1 MVTEVIMKR
10 EIFGKEI
17 SQKSKSEFFSA
28 TDLVRAGN
36 RWRIQNELEPFNMK
50 AWLQQKGVKEF
61 IATLENQFGKV
72 LISGRG
78 RGNHTWVHPYL
89 FIDMAL
95 SISPSLKIEVYGWIY
110 DSLLKYRND
119 SGDSFKK
126 MSGALYLNSKNKS
139 LFTKDIIKYATEI
152 KKTVGCENWETA
164 TETQLTLRNRIHDNV
179 SLLTDLIPNED
190 AIRIGIKKALEYN
203 KQGENK

>member
-1 MVTEVIMKR
+1 MQTEVIMKR

-36 RWRIQNELEPFNMK
+36 IWRGGQGMDMFKMS

-61 IATLENQFGKV
+61 ISSLESQFGKV

-78 RGNHTWVHPYL
+78 RGNHTWVHPFL

-95 SISPSLKIEVYGWIY
+95 AISPSLKIEVYKWIY

-119 SGDSFKK
+119 SGDSYKK
-126 MSGALYLNSKNKS
+126 MTGSLFCNAKNKQS
-139 LFTKDIIKYATEI
+139 FTKELIEYALEIKRVVGVKDWESATE
-152 KKTVGCENWETA
+152 K
-164 TETQLTLRNRIHDNV
+164 QLVLRNRIHDNIA
-179 SLLTDLIPNED
+179 LLADVIPND
-190 AIRIGIKKALEYN
+190 SAVRLGIKKALEYDI
-203 KQGENK
+203 KEIK

>member
-61 IATLENQFGKV
+61 IANLENQFGKV

-126 MSGALYLNSKNKS
+126 MSGALYINSKNKS
-139 LFTKDIIKYATEI
+139 LFTKDIIRYATEI
-152 KKTVGCENWETA
+152 KKTVGCDNWETA
-164 TETQLTLRNRIHDNV
+164 TEDQLTLRNRIHDNV
-179 SLLTDLIPNED
+179 SLLTDLIPNDD
-190 AIRIGIKKALEYN
+190 AIRIGIKKALEYD
-203 KQGENK
+203 KKGRE